1 MIKNRIVLLLLI
13 SASTVINSMHNKPF
27 SQNQSLQKPLEFCK
41 HALDEMNRRN
51 ISKADVTNVLSTTN
65 LIKKQKH
72 GRYCFTEQSDSSNPL
87 QVILIMTQTKN
98 IVVTAYGTHQDAQF
112 PTIDQRFQ
120 GINNQKRKYE
130 DR

>member
-87 QVILIMTQTKN
+87 QVILIILYYFNAPEGVRTL
-98 IVVTAYGTHQDAQF
+98 
-112 PTIDQRFQ
+112 DQRT
-120 GINNQKRKYE
+120 GPNSYLPVRKSAPAE
-130 DR
+130 TST